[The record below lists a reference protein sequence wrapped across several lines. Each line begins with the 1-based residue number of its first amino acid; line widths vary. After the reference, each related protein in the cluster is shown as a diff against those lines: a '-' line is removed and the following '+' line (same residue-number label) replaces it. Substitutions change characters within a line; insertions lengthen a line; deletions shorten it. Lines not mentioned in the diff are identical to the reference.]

1 MTKAHIVAL
10 ILRYVKFIRSI
21 FFLLW
26 LAVCFVLVVGI
37 FQLAYFNFTGR
48 FIMVQPQSGVEF
60 LERWAVVGFLLD
72 ALVVGLIYRWFVR
85 RKARRKRQNLDGK

>member
-10 ILRYVKFIRSI
+10 IISCVKVIRGI

-26 LAVCFVLVVGI
+26 LVVCFILVVGI
-37 FQLAYFNFTGR
+37 FQLAYFNFTGD

-60 LERWAVVGFLLD
+60 LERWAVLGFLLD
-72 ALVVGLIYRWFVR
+72 ALIVGLIYRWFVR
-85 RKARRKRQNLDGK
+85 RKTKRKERLSS